1 MDGPS
6 GYYAFSE
13 ISQTEKDKHF
23 VITYLCNLKNKQMHI
38 TKQKQTQRYREQNS
52 GYQWEEGRK
61 EGQVEWEIKKH

>member
-13 ISQTEKDKHF
+13 IRQTEKDKHF